1 VDAFALV
8 AAERRSLADALAG
21 LAPDA
26 WARPSLCGA
35 WTVHQ
40 VAAHLNAP
48 FEVGTAAFAIAIARS
63 FGSFDKA
70 NERVAI
76 DLAERLDPAACIAGL
91 RANAES
97 RFTPPLFGPEAPLTD
112 TIVHGGDILQPT
124 GGTVDVAPA
133 ALAVSLPFLT
143 TAKARRGF
151 GAVDASG
158 LLLAPTDVDL
168 VVGDGDRIE
177 GPGRSLVCALA
188 GRAPFVDDLSGPGVD
203 VLRSRLRS

>member
-1 VDAFALV
+1 MDAFALV
-8 AAERRSLADALAG
+8 AAERRSLADALDA

-26 WARPSLCGA
+26 WGVPSLCGA
-35 WTVHQ
+35 WSTHE

-48 FEVGTAAFAIAIARS
+48 FEIATATFAIAIAKAL
-63 FGSFDKA
+63 GNFDKA
-70 NERVAI
+70 NERVAV
-76 DLAERLDPAACIAGL
+76 DLAKRLDPAACIAGL

-97 RFTPPLFGPEAPLTD
+97 RFTPPMFGPEAPLTD

-124 GGTVDVAPA
+124 GGTVTVAPA

-158 LLLAPTDVDL
+158 LLLAPTDVEL
-168 VVGDGDRIE
+168 VLGDGERIE
-177 GPGRSLVCALA
+177 GPGRSMVCALA
-188 GRAPFVDDLSGPGVD
+188 GRAPFLDDLSGPGVE